1 MNTRLLIERKPL
13 FQVEVKTTQ
22 EDWLQTL
29 NIDVPSLRIIMIY
42 DIFDISES
50 VLERSLH
57 GIFSDPA
64 KDIILDSFIETTHK
78 IVIEPLPGQFDQRAD
93 SAMQCLKLID
103 GNSKAIVRSAI
114 GYFFDEPM
122 TNNQLNTLKQYTINR
137 VESREKS
144 LSHLE
149 LPRSN
154 QPKDIPIW
162 KDFITCNQS
171 DLKSLY
177 KTHQLA
183 MTFDDFCYV
192 QSYFKTQGRNPFET
206 EIKVLDT
213 YWSDHCRHTTFETE
227 LTTVSF
233 KDDGLSKEIEKTF
246 HDYIKTRQSLNIK
259 KPIRLMDL
267 AVINAKLERHHG
279 HLDDLEIS
287 EEVNAASIEVDVD
300 VDGQTEKWMLMFK
313 NETHNHPTEIEPFG
327 GASTCIGGAIR
338 DPLSGRSYV
347 YGAMRI
353 TGAAD
358 ITAPIEDTLDGKLP
372 QRVISKQAAL
382 GYASYGNQIGLPTS
396 YVEEIYHPGYVAKRM
411 EIGAVVGAVKKSHLK
426 RETPAIGD
434 VIMVLG
440 GRTGRDGIGGATGSS
455 KSHTET
461 SKDISASEV
470 QKGNAP
476 EERKIQRLFRH
487 PNITKLIK
495 KSNDFG
501 AGGVC
506 VAIGELAPGIHIN
519 LNALKTKYD
528 GINGTELAISESQ
541 ERMAV
546 VLDPKDVPAFKK
558 GCHDENIEVTHVAD
572 VIETNALIM
581 TYNHQTICH
590 IDRAFLDSAG
600 VRQTQTVMVP
610 KQSFTLKQPYSG
622 PLKEALLRHL
632 EDLNVAS
639 QKGLSEHFDASIG
652 RSTVLNSYGGET
664 LLTKAQSSVHT
675 LPIQG
680 KHTSTVSIMSYGFDP
695 YLSEQ
700 SPYLGSIYAV
710 IESMAKHV
718 ATGGNHHR
726 IRFTFQEYF
735 ERLNQDPIKWGKPL
749 SALLGTYRVLKAFNL
764 AAVGGKDSMSGTY
777 ESYHVPPTLVS
788 FAVSTTH
795 IQNIISPEF
804 KQPFNYL
811 YVIDYPVDKH
821 QIPNFDVLNQNFE
834 TVHHLIQKKIIL
846 SAHALSKGGLS
857 EALFKSAFGNMI
869 GATINTKLS
878 MFDKRYGAILIE
890 THVPL
895 NHPYATLIGRTT
907 KQPEITINN
916 TVIPLKKAINHHLK
930 TFNDIYP
937 IHAHIKYPFK
947 PTITA
952 PPLPLRYPNRCEEI
966 NVLFPIF
973 PGTNC
978 EYDSMDAFAH
988 EQVHLMPLVFNNQS
1002 KTDIAQSI
1010 DALVK
1015 GINQAHIIMLSGG
1028 FSSGDEP
1035 DGSGKFIANV
1045 LKHKDVKNAI
1055 HRFLDKKHLIL
1066 GICNGFQAL
1075 VQSGLLPHGQMNR
1088 THHHPVLYKNTINR
1102 HIATFVKTRVS
1113 STASP
1118 WLSGFKIGETH
1129 HIPISHTEGNFYVDE
1144 DLYQSLV
1151 KHHQIAFQYAD
1162 EFDQASDDPAF
1173 NPNGSRYAIE
1183 GIISPDGLILGKM
1196 GHSERYKE
1204 GLFKNVPG
1212 NKQQNIFK
1220 NGIDYF
1226 LNGGNQ

>member
-22 EDWLQTL
+22 EDWRHTL
-29 NIDVPSLRIIMIY
+29 NIDVPSLRIVMIY
-42 DIFDISES
+42 DIFDISDS
-50 VLERSLH
+50 VLNKSLQ

-64 KDIILDSFIETTHK
+64 KDIILDSSPKTHHQ

-103 GNSKAIVRSAI
+103 GNSKAIVRSAM
-114 GYFFDEPM
+114 GYFFNESL
-122 TNNQLNTLKQYTINR
+122 TNSQLNALKQYTINP
-137 VESREKS
+137 VESREKVLS
-144 LSHLE
+144 KLELSHA
-149 LPRSN
+149 N
-154 QPKDIPIW
+154 QPKEIPIW
-162 KDFITCNQS
+162 TNFITLNQS

-177 KTHQLA
+177 KAHQLA

-192 QSYFKTQGRNPFET
+192 QSYFKSQGRNPYET

-227 LTTVSF
+227 LTQVSF
-233 KDDGLSKEIEKTF
+233 QDDPLSKEIEKTYN
-246 HDYIKTRQSLNIK
+246 DYLKTRQSLNIK

-267 AVINAKLERHHG
+267 AIINAQLERQNG

-287 EEVNAASIEVDVD
+287 EEVNAASIEVDV
-300 VDGQTEKWMLMFK
+300 VINGQPEKWMLMFK

-347 YGAMRI
+347 YGAMRV

-358 ITAPIEDTLDGKLP
+358 ITAPIEDTLEGKLP
-372 QRVISKQAAL
+372 QRVISKQATL

-396 YVEEIYHPGYVAKRM
+396 YVEELYHPGYVAKRM
-411 EIGAVVGAVKKSHLK
+411 EIGAVIGAVKKSHLK
-426 RETPAIGD
+426 RETPSIGD
-434 VIMVLG
+434 VILVLG

-455 KSHTET
+455 KSHTES
-461 SKDISASEV
+461 SKDLSASEV

-476 EERKIQRLFRH
+476 EERKIQRLFRN
-487 PNITKLIK
+487 PDIARLIK

-546 VLDPKDVPAFKK
+546 VLDPNDVSAFIK

-581 TYNHQTICH
+581 TYNDQTICH
-590 IDRAFLDSAG
+590 LDRTFLDSAG

-610 KQSFTLKQPYSG
+610 KQSFSLKQPSLG
-622 PLKEALLRHL
+622 PLKDALLHHL

-639 QKGLSEHFDASIG
+639 QKGLAEHFDASIG
-652 RSTVLNSYGGET
+652 RTTVLNPYGGDT

-675 LPIQG
+675 LPVQAD
-680 KHTSTVSIMSYGFDP
+680 HTSTVSIMSYGFDP
-695 YLSEQ
+695 YLTEQ

-777 ESYHVPPTLVS
+777 HSFNVPPTLVS
-788 FAVSTTH
+788 FAVSTGDINH
-795 IQNIISPEF
+795 ITSPEF
-804 KQPFNYL
+804 KQPSNYL
-811 YVIDYPVDKH
+811 YVIDYPLNSDL
-821 QIPNFDVLNQNFE
+821 IPDFNVLNQNFE
-834 TVHHLIQKKIIL
+834 YIHHLIQKNIVH

-857 EALFKSAFGNMI
+857 EAVFKSAFGNMI
-869 GATINTKLS
+869 GATIDTELP

-890 THVPL
+890 TDEPITYQ
-895 NHPYATLIGRTT
+895 YATLIGQT
-907 KQPEITINN
+907 KHQPHITING
-916 TVIPLKKAINHHLK
+916 TVIPLNIALTHHLK

-937 IHAHIKYPFK
+937 IQSHIKHPFN
-947 PTITA
+947 PIPSTPNQSST
-952 PPLPLRYPNRCEEI
+952 YPNACDQI

-978 EYDSMDAFAH
+978 EYDSMEAFAH
-988 EQVHLMPLVFNNQS
+988 DKVQLMPLVFNNQT
-1002 KTDIAQSI
+1002 KQDIDQSI

-1035 DGSGKFIANV
+1035 DGSGKFIASV
-1045 LKHKDVKNAI
+1045 LRHNTVKNAI
-1055 HRFLDKKHLIL
+1055 HRFLNKQHLIL

-1075 VQSGLLPHGQMNR
+1075 VQSGLLPHGQIKR
-1088 THHHPVLYKNTINR
+1088 TNHQPVLYKNTINR
-1102 HIATFVKTRVS
+1102 HMATFVKTRVS

-1118 WLSGFKIGETH
+1118 WLRGFKIGDTH
-1129 HIPISHTEGNFYVDE
+1129 HIPISHTEGNFYVD
-1144 DLYQSLV
+1144 DALYQSLV
-1151 KHHQIAFQYAD
+1151 KHDQIAFQYAD
-1162 EFDQASDDPAF
+1162 SLNQASDDPAY

-1196 GHSERYKE
+1196 GHSERYKD

-1212 NKQQNIFK
+1212 NKHQDIFK

-1226 LNGGNQ
+1226 LNGGKQ